1 MEEERQGCLVLA
13 EKGLLSLPL
22 KPVTMDKDCAKKSK
36 ERVTSKKSLMQ
47 ELEVS
52 IRLGMAKY
60 REDAG
65 KMLSAGLQMLGAKK
79 LF

>member
-1 MEEERQGCLVLA
+1 MCLLRRA
-13 EKGLLSLPL
+13 SLSLPL

-36 ERVTSKKSLMQ
+36 ERVTSNKSLMQ

-65 KMLSAGLQMLGAKK
+65 KMLSAGLQLLGAKK